1 MKNLWNWQGVDA
13 DLETS
18 LMECGLVWCKNESC
32 TNEDE
37 LFFLYPSPFGCVD
50 GEGDHLFGCAYNRE
64 SEVNDLVNGK
74 DWMKPAQIEGFL
86 SFVGMERKA
95 WLELSHGQ
103 KVADLV
109 SYFGVENILGT
120 DYNPQ
125 PLEDFF
131 FWKKHPIF

>member
-1 MKNLWNWQGVDA
+1 MKNFWNWEGVDV

-18 LMECGLVWCKNESC
+18 LMEYRLCWCENEHC
-32 TNEDE
+32 AEEGE
-37 LFFLYPSPFGCVD
+37 LFFIYRSPDVG
-50 GEGDHLFGCAYNRE
+50 GLFGCAYNRE
-64 SEVNDLVNGK
+64 SEINNLIEGK

-95 WLELSHGQ
+95 WLKLSHGQ
-103 KVADLV
+103 KVADLC

-125 PLEDFF
+125 PLEEFF